1 MAKNAGV
8 LLLVFVIL
16 HTGHAHTRLSAL
28 TTTVYTVV
36 EEQHHHALQSAEAAW
51 HTARSGVSYD
61 LRVRPSYRYRTLTDP
76 LLRLRIGAGV
86 TYAPQ
91 PPAIARA
98 ELAIHKAQHNAQ
110 LAYIRAVEAEL
121 LRHLDAHVAQLAL
134 AVAEHQARTAAEN
147 LRQLETDE
155 EYDATLVAHAE
166 ITLRE
171 AHREQQVATLN
182 LAAAEAALLAPH
194 IELFSTP
201 AVFSWRF
208 ALAAPPLSEHLAL
221 AVLVAEAEVAAA
233 LAHEQRF
240 RPVQSLQVMG
250 TWEAAEFS
258 ASGTLRYARGAPSAR
273 LSGEYD
279 TAGTAERFTVEIS
292 GDFALTNQTFGAIAA
307 AEAHHEQLAQRALE
321 FLTNQPHMVQA
332 AASAVERAAEAL
344 DDAQLL
350 VGLAAEALATAPER
364 EAVRRQNEYDRA
376 LTALHR
382 TWRQYLRAVR
392 NYLEESGGVWGFGE
406 T

>member
-233 LAHEQRF
+233 LAHEQRVE
-240 RPVQSLQVMG
+240 PADVDAIHAV
-250 TWEAAEFS
+250 AAKYYRLIFID
-258 ASGTLRYARGAPSAR
+258 SGNDESDPMWLRMIDHADQIVVATTTR
-273 LSGEYD
+273 D
-279 TAGTAERFTVEIS
+279 
-292 GDFALTNQTFGAIAA
+292 DH
-307 AEAHHEQLAQRALE
+307 AEAGAL
-321 FLTNQPHMVQA
+321 
-332 AASAVERAAEAL
+332 
-344 DDAQLL
+344 LL
-350 VGLAAEALATAPER
+350 EALAEQGFQLIVGGLGDEVA
-364 EAVRRQNEYDRA
+364 NEVYGQ
-376 LTALHR
+376 LL
-382 TWRQYLRAVR
+382 
-392 NYLEESGGVWGFGE
+392 
-406 T
+406 